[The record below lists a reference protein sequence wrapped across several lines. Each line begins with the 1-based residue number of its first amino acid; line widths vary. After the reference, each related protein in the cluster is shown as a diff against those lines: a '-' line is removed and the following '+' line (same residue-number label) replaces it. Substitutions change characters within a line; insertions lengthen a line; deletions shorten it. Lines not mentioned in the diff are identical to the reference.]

1 MGSRYLR
8 MDTPSLGVNNR
19 TSHANSMAFAQYNR
33 TSRVCRLLSTANCPD
48 SVGGRYRTSETPSP
62 RNLWINPTERVIA
75 FGKTT
80 ASAIVCSLTGRHFAA
95 DIRRSIDRKLST
107 PLGRQ

>member
-33 TSRVCRLLSTANCPD
+33 TSRVCRRLDAANCPD
-48 SVGGRYRTSETPSP
+48 STDGRYRMSETPSP
-62 RNLWINPTERVIA
+62 RNLWINRPERGIA
-75 FGKTT
+75 FGEAT
-80 ASAIVCSLTGRHFAA
+80 ASTIDCSLTGRHFAA
-95 DIRRSIDRKLST
+95 DIRRSIDMKSSR
-107 PLGRQ
+107 